1 MDNSDYQQYKIA
13 KTISEQI
20 EYLNNNKR
28 VQFNCMNKDTAK
40 DKLLEYNYINI
51 ITPFKHKFAKLNE
64 NKEVEKVNGN
74 HVYERDVDFNE
85 YYSLFR
91 DERKRYPTIISNIL
105 DFEIHFK
112 TITAYHILISNDMR
126 DSNQLQLFLDSL
138 KLQFSFLESRYTKTR
153 ISHMNNHIDSLKK
166 DIFKYANVY
175 CFFDRMSL
183 GNMLTIFTCLN
194 HHLQNKIFKD
204 LKKYQMT
211 FNVDQV
217 PDFINKV
224 FCLVSIR
231 NCVMH
236 CNSLE
241 IIIRFYNPKT
251 HELRTISDRKKYLN
265 MIKFLSIEKAHE

>member
-1 MDNSDYQQYKIA
+1 MDSTDYQQYKIA

-20 EYLNNNKR
+20 EYLNKNKR
-28 VQFNCMNKDTAK
+28 VQFNCMDKDMAK

-51 ITPFKHKFAKLNE
+51 ITPFKHRFAKQND
-64 NKEVEKVNGN
+64 KKDVVKVNGN

-85 YYSLFR
+85 YYSLFKN
-91 DERKRYPTIISNIL
+91 ERNVYPIIISNIL

-112 TITAYHILISNDMR
+112 TITAYHILTANNIS
-126 DSNQLQLFLDSL
+126 DSTQLQLFLDTL
-138 KLQFSFLESRYTKTR
+138 KLQFSFLESRYTKAR
-153 ISHMNNHIDSLKK
+153 IAHMNKHIDSLKK

-183 GNMLTIFTCLN
+183 GNMLTIFTCLD
-194 HHLQNKIFKD
+194 HHLQNKILSD

-211 FNVDQV
+211 FNVYKI

-241 IIIRFYNPKT
+241 ILIRFYNPKT
-251 HELRTISDRKKYLN
+251 HELRKNSDRKKYLN
-265 MIKFLSIEKAHE
+265 MIRILSIEKAHE